1 MQNNWI
7 SRINVHAISGGEA
20 HRVEWFMYDVIVGS
34 VAGKRYPFL
43 PDWEGSSQLILQFSR
58 SVAGKESEVT
68 PCFPCSASPCYLEKH
83 QARQS
88 FPCFIL
94 LRRMSC
100 FLKVHSEF
108 IQRSSCQLLPYLGAA
123 KEECVP

>member
-1 MQNNWI
+1 MQFQ
-7 SRINVHAISGGEA
+7 VGKLT
-20 HRVEWFMYDVIVGS
+20 EWFMYDVIVGS
-34 VAGKRYPFL
+34 VVCKRYPFL
-43 PDWEGSSQLILQFSR
+43 PDCEGSSQLILQFSR

-68 PCFPCSASPCYLEKH
+68 PCFPCYLEKH
-83 QARQS
+83 RARQS

-94 LRRMSC
+94 LQRMSC

-108 IQRSSCQLLPYLGAA
+108 IRRSSCQLLPYLGAA